1 MNKDIIA
8 IITAASEM
16 GANAALRRMAPASD
30 RISQRQAVAEYGIAF
45 LRDNADRLTVTR
57 NGNRKEYS
65 RAEIEQ
71 VKAARNVATIALRI
85 ECNLIKIKDKNG
97 QEETL

>member
-45 LRDNADRLTVTR
+45 LRDNADRITVTR

-65 RAEIEQ
+65 RAELEQ

-85 ECNLIKIKDKNG
+85 ECNLIK
-97 QEETL
+97 

>member
-16 GANAALRRMAPASD
+16 GANAAMRRMAPASD

-65 RAEIEQ
+65 RAELEQ

-85 ECNLIKIKDKNG
+85 ECNLTTK
-97 QEETL
+97 

>member
-1 MNKDIIA
+1 MNKDILA

-16 GANAALRRMAPASD
+16 GANAALRRMAPAAD

-65 RAEIEQ
+65 RARAGQGCEERGDAGPENRMQ
-71 VKAARNVATIALRI
+71 PNQ
-85 ECNLIKIKDKNG
+85 IKDKNG

>member
-1 MNKDIIA
+1 M
-8 IITAASEM
+8 
-16 GANAALRRMAPASD
+16 
-30 RISQRQAVAEYGIAF
+30 AEYGLAF

-65 RAEIEQ
+65 RAELEQ

-85 ECNLIKIKDKNG
+85 ECNLIK
-97 QEETL
+97 